1 MPKILKQ
8 LSGEGVSGNEDF
20 PPMFYVKFDEKEFAY
35 FLADPVGT
43 MKSLGRNVD
52 HLTVSIS
59 NSGWVSGKKKW
70 NKSSEV
76 AREDLPPSQSWG
88 WLCGVTDEM
97 SVCHQVLM

>member
-8 LSGEGVSGNEDF
+8 LSGEGVAGNEDF
-20 PPMFYVKFDEKEFAY
+20 PPMFYVKFDEKEFAD
-35 FLADPVGT
+35 FVADPVKT
-43 MKSLGRNVD
+43 MKAMGRDVE

-70 NKSSEV
+70 IKSSEAV
-76 AREDLPPSQSWG
+76 LEDLPGSQSWG

-97 SVCHQVLM
+97 SVCHRVLM